1 MVEPALKNRSKC
13 RIFADILIVL
23 SEGNDVRITQLV
35 HSANVPY
42 DRLTGYLSQMERS
55 DLIKTSPIDAGGV
68 YEITQKGR
76 KYLIEYR
83 KLEEFSNIF
92 GVEI

>member
-1 MVEPALKNRSKC
+1 
-13 RIFADILIVL
+13 
-23 SEGNDVRITQLV
+23 
-35 HSANVPY
+35 
-42 DRLTGYLSQMERS
+42 MERS